1 MTDPV
6 LFLAGV
12 PLSNNTLYHRI
23 QFLVG
28 DSAVWMGNFPTD
40 GGRESLLMVRDI
52 EMGRA
57 RKIARADRVSCAAE
71 YAQEGGLDGDR
82 DTAIAQAAA
91 EALYRAG
98 VDRVKVDRSLP
109 YIFAWHLQ
117 ARGIGLDYDAEFGV
131 IERRIKSAKEIDAMR
146 EAQVMTMAAMKM
158 ACTWIGTADANA
170 EGHLMQEGEVLT
182 SERVRRRITSFLIDR
197 GYSTPHDSI
206 AVTVPHV
213 ADCHH
218 FGTGPLLR
226 DIPVIVDIFPLN
238 NSSRYNGDCTR
249 TVVNG
254 TPSDAVI
261 KMHATVMDAKAAGCA
276 ALRAGATGNDVHLA
290 TIDVIQKRGF
300 VYKVGSVSNDDA
312 VPTMRHGTG
321 HGIGLDVH
329 EPILLADGGGR
340 ILANEVFTVEP
351 GIYSSTLG
359 GVRVEDMVWVHEDRS
374 EILGELQEGLIWG

>member
-1 MTDPV
+1 MTVPV

-12 PLSNNTLYHRI
+12 PLSNTTLYHRI

-28 DSAVWMGNFPTD
+28 DSAVWMGNFPKD

-71 YAQEGGLDGDR
+71 YAPEGGLDGDR

-91 EALYRAG
+91 EALCRAG
-98 VDRVKVDRSLP
+98 VARVKVDRSLP

-117 ARGIGLDYDAEFGV
+117 ARGIGLDYDAAFGV
-131 IERRIKSAKEIDAMR
+131 IERRIKSAKEIDALR
-146 EAQVMTMAAMKM
+146 EAQVVTMAAMKM
-158 ACTWIGTADANA
+158 ACTWIGTADANS
-170 EGHLMQEGEVLT
+170 EGHLMQDGEVLT

-218 FGTGPLLR
+218 FGAGPLLR
-226 DIPVIVDIFPLN
+226 DFPVIVDIFPLN
-238 NSSRYNGDCTR
+238 NHSRYNGDCTR

-254 TPSDAVI
+254 TPSDEVI
-261 KMHATVMDAKAAGCA
+261 KMHAAVVAAKAAGCA
-276 ALRAGATGNDVHLA
+276 ALRAGMSGNDVHLA

-300 VYKVGSVSNDDA
+300 VYKVGSVSDDDV

-329 EPILLADGGGR
+329 EPILLADGGGM

-351 GIYSSTLG
+351 GLYSSTLG
-359 GVRVEDMVWVHEDRS
+359 GVRVEDMVWVHEDSS
-374 EILGELQEGLIWG
+374 EILGELQEGLIWV